1 MIVSLDAIAA
11 ASRTIKFASLLLSP
25 RVPRIYQSWFYYL
38 SFFIIQSRKKNGI
51 RFIYRYFN
59 IISIILISPKAQTDL
74 PSKNRWSNRRGSD
87 GGIKPVEQYISILA
101 YEEKTIRREEEK
113 EMDRERKDSK
123 GSRVSRCKCVRA
135 MHLSPLGVHAHA
147 FFCTQHACEWVR
159 NSARVRASAT
169 RTRVS
174 PQRRTSW
181 CTQRRCI
188 AIYDIYI

>member
-1 MIVSLDAIAA
+1 MV
-11 ASRTIKFASLLLSP
+11 
-25 RVPRIYQSWFYYL
+25 
-38 SFFIIQSRKKNGI
+38 GI

-147 FFCTQHACEWVR
+147 FFCTQHACE
-159 NSARVRASAT
+159 
-169 RTRVS
+169 
-174 PQRRTSW
+174 
-181 CTQRRCI
+181 
-188 AIYDIYI
+188 